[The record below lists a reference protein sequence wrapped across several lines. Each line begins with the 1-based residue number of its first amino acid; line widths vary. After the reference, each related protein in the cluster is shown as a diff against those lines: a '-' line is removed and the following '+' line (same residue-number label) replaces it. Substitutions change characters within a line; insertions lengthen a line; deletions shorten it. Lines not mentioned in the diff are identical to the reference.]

1 MFVVLCKKL
10 VPLSRSA
17 RGSVAQ
23 FSVLQH
29 KSLIIS
35 RSLTSSL
42 ESDDTQQRSFVV
54 SYLVNS
60 CGLSPETAVSASRKL
75 NFQNPD
81 RPDSVLTLFR
91 NYGLKETHI
100 SKLIRVIPAL
110 LLASPEKTILPKL
123 KFFLSIGVSRADLP
137 KILNLNP
144 NLLVCSLENRIIP
157 YFNFLKSVVLLN
169 DRNVVQALKHSQR
182 LFLVDVQ
189 KTIAPNVAVLR
200 EVGMPQSL
208 ISFFVSCHTPSV
220 LLNSD
225 RFNKVVREVIS
236 MGFSAKETK
245 FINAITVLS
254 GYSQLTRERKMNI
267 LQEWGW
273 SEDEVQNAFRKY
285 PIFMTASQEK
295 IASVMDF
302 LVNKMGWLSSAVAK
316 YPLILNFSLEK
327 RIVPRC
333 SVITIL
339 LLKGLMEKHFTIG
352 TILGFSE
359 QRFLN
364 EFVIKYQDD
373 IPELLYVYQGRT
385 DLQKLGYGSEAI
397 HRIREL

>member
-1 MFVVLCKKL
+1 MFVVIFKKL
-10 VPLSRSA
+10 VPLSWPA
-17 RGSVAQ
+17 RGSVTQ

-29 KSLIIS
+29 KSLIIG

-60 CGLSPETAVSASRKL
+60 CGFSPETAVSASRKL

-81 RPDSVLTLFR
+81 RPDSVLALFR

-110 LLASPEKTILPKL
+110 LLASPEKTLLPKL
-123 KFFLSIGVSRADLP
+123 EFFLSIGASRADLA

-169 DRNVVQALKHSQR
+169 DGNIIQALKRSQR
-182 LFLVDVQ
+182 LFLLDVQ
-189 KTIAPNVAVLR
+189 KNIAPNVAVMR
-200 EVGMPQSL
+200 EVGMPQSV
-208 ISFFVSCHTPSV
+208 ISLLVSCHTPTV

-225 RFNKVVREVIS
+225 RFNKVVREVIN
-236 MGFSAKETK
+236 MGFSVKETK
-245 FINAITVLS
+245 FIHAMTVFS
-254 GYSQLTRERKMNI
+254 GNSQLSREHKMNI

-285 PIFMTASQEK
+285 PIFMNASQAK
-295 IASVMDF
+295 IVTVMDF
-302 LVNKMGWLSSAVAK
+302 LVNKMGWPSSAVAK
-316 YPLILNFSLEK
+316 YPLVFNFSLEK

-339 LLKGLMEKHFTIG
+339 LLKGLMKKHFTIG

-359 QRFLN
+359 QQFLN

-385 DLQKLGYGSEAI
+385 DLQKLGYGSEDI